1 MLTCSV
7 IVSCPRLEW
16 SKRLGAF
23 LVGIWTVLFGLGCTP
38 RHDWRVVND
47 PDGRWSATLPG
58 KPVEVTRQLT
68 LPTAADTGLPIS
80 LRLYA
85 VRVGETRFT
94 IGLAEPVSTSTGSA
108 LEEIR
113 QGLETAML
121 RNLRA
126 TVSSRGQAPHRF
138 GAKGEIQVEPNA
150 PPVAAFLEM
159 QTFIHAGAVIEAL
172 VVGPVSEQ
180 HGEAIEQFFESL
192 RVPAR

>member
-1 MLTCSV
+1 MPGSSA
-7 IVSCPRLEW
+7 IVPRPRLER
-16 SKRLGAF
+16 SKRFGTFLG
-23 LVGIWTVLFGLGCTP
+23 GILAVFFVLGCTP
-38 RHDWRVVND
+38 LHDWRVVND

-68 LPTAADTGLPIS
+68 LPIASDAGLPIS
-80 LRLYA
+80 LRLHA

-94 IGLAEPVSTSTGSA
+94 IGLAEPLSRGSA

-113 QGLETAML
+113 LGLETAML

-126 TVSSRGQAPHRF
+126 TVSSRGEAPHRF

>member
-7 IVSCPRLEW
+7 IVSCPRLERFN
-16 SKRLGAF
+16 RLGAF
-23 LVGIWTVLFGLGCTP
+23 LVGIWAVFFGLGCTP

-58 KPVEVTRQLT
+58 KPVEVTRKLT
-68 LPTAADTGLPIS
+68 LPTASEAGLPIS

-94 IGLAEPVSTSTGSA
+94 VGLAEPVSTGSA

-138 GAKGEIQVEPNA
+138 GAKGEIQVKPDS

-192 RVPAR
+192 RVPAQ